1 MRMKR
6 IIFHGVRYNLLFVIY
21 FIFYMLFDTHCHLNF
36 KRFDKNVDEVIN
48 SARAVGVTHITIP
61 GTDIVSSQK
70 AIDIAQKHDSIY
82 AAVGIHPHHVYE
94 LLSVI
99 LNKSEGSLAHASLNK
114 LRDSSAVLREIEE
127 LLQNDKVVAIGEI
140 GLDRH
145 IYEKTK
151 YGEYHVDE
159 NFITLQKEFFIAQ
172 LALAKKYQKSVIVHN
187 REAKQDLLPIL
198 REHWDSFFEH
208 RMVLHC
214 CEPDAEL
221 LQFAKDHRLF
231 IGVDGDVTYW
241 PEKAEFIKNVPLDM
255 LVLETD
261 SPFLLPEPLRT
272 QKKFPNSPA
281 NLPLITEFVAKTR
294 REDFEILKKQTVEN
308 AKKLYSLLV

>member
-1 MRMKR
+1 
-6 IIFHGVRYNLLFVIY
+6 
-21 FIFYMLFDTHCHLNF
+21 MLFDTHCHLNF